1 MISILDGR
9 AAVAPLRL
17 TMFRRYLAGQL
28 PSVTCS
34 WAQVVALSWL
44 VVQIDPRALG
54 WVVVA
59 QFLPSLLLGPWFGAL
74 ADRHDRRRLLSLA
87 ETALAL
93 VALGYAASSAAGVL
107 RLPAIYALAS
117 TWGVINALDTPA
129 RRALV
134 PMLVPYE
141 AAASAAA
148 LTGTVLVLG
157 MALGTALGGV
167 LVTVAG
173 PAATFVVNAVSFLVD
188 VVILATIRVAASP
201 RVARAPRQIREG
213 IGYVWQAP
221 ALRAAMLTLAT
232 IATFAFTVQVSV
244 PVLAQE
250 GFNGK
255 PQTIGA
261 FFTAVTAGGLAGT
274 LLFAARGAAKPP
286 RLASPI
292 LAMAAALLATG
303 LSPYAPVVI
312 LGLSGVGFAWAYL
325 LGTVLAI
332 LQTTDPRLMGRVMS
346 LFAMVLL
353 GGTTIG
359 GPLAAALA
367 GVAGCRA
374 PFLIGAGSAVIVAGW
389 LHASARVTAVA
400 SAGRAKMFGPSG

>member
-1 MISILDGR
+1 MISILDRR
-9 AAVAPLRL
+9 AVVAPLRSAA
-17 TMFRRYLAGQL
+17 FRRYVAGQL

-34 WAQVVALSWL
+34 WAQVVALAWL
-44 VVQIDPRALG
+44 VVQIDPGALG

-74 ADRHDRRRLLSLA
+74 ADRRDRRRLLIFA

-107 RLPAIYALAS
+107 RLPVIYALGS

-173 PAATFVVNAVSFLVD
+173 AVATFTVNAMSFLVD
-188 VVILATIRVAASP
+188 VAILATIRVAASP
-201 RVARAPRQIREG
+201 RVPRAPRQVREG
-213 IGYVWQAP
+213 ISYVWQAP
-221 ALRAAMLTLAT
+221 PLRSAMLTLAI
-232 IATFAFTVQVSV
+232 IAMFAFNVQVSV
-244 PVLAQE
+244 PVLAHE
-250 GFNGK
+250 GFNGN

-261 FFTAVTAGGLAGT
+261 FFTAVTGGSLAGT
-274 LLFAARGAAKPP
+274 LVFAARGAGKPP
-286 RLASPI
+286 RLANPI

-332 LQTTDPRLMGRVMS
+332 LQTSDPRLMGRVMS
-346 LFAMVLL
+346 LFALVLL

-359 GPLAAALA
+359 GPLAAGIT

-374 PFLIGAGSAVIVAGW
+374 PFFIGAGSAVIAAGW
-389 LHASARVTAVA
+389 LHHQPT
-400 SAGRAKMFGPSG
+400 

>member
-1 MISILDGR
+1 MISILNRR
-9 AAVAPLRL
+9 AAVAPLRSP
-17 TMFRRYLAGQL
+17 MFRRYLAGQL

-44 VVQIDPRALG
+44 VVEIDPGALG

-74 ADRHDRRRLLSLA
+74 ADRRDRRRLLIFA

-107 RLPAIYALAS
+107 RLPVIYALAS

-141 AAASAAA
+141 AAASGAA

-173 PAATFVVNAVSFLVD
+173 AVATFTVNAMSFLVD
-188 VVILATIRVAASP
+188 VAILATIRVAASP
-201 RVARAPRQIREG
+201 RVPRAPRQIREG
-213 IGYVWQAP
+213 ISYVWQAP
-221 ALRAAMLTLAT
+221 PLRSAMLTLAI
-232 IATFAFTVQVSV
+232 IAMFAFNVQVSV

-261 FFTAVTAGGLAGT
+261 FFTAVTGGSLAGT
-274 LLFAARGAAKPP
+274 LVFAARVATKPT
-286 RLASPI
+286 RLTSPI
-292 LAMAAALLATG
+292 FAMAAALLATG
-303 LSPYAPVVI
+303 LSACASVVI
-312 LGLSGVGFAWAYL
+312 LGLCGVGFAWAYL
-325 LGTVLAI
+325 LGKVLAI
-332 LQTTDPRLMGRVMS
+332 LQTSDPRLMGRVMS
-346 LFAMVLL
+346 LFALVLL

-367 GVAGCRA
+367 EVAGCRA
-374 PFLIGAGSAVIVAGW
+374 PFFIGAGSAVIAAGW
-389 LHASARVTAVA
+389 LRHHAA
-400 SAGRAKMFGPSG
+400 